1 MRTTFAGMNDTE
13 DTYLREQQIT
23 QLREQWYS
31 RLRVFAVS
39 YIRNTDDAED
49 LIQDTILKI
58 WESEIDIPS
67 CENIGALLYTILRN
81 KCLDYIKHKIV
92 ELKHNHAITGEYN
105 SLLAN
110 MYALEDNSIN
120 IITNNQIKE
129 ALNKALQ
136 KLPKQTRD
144 VFIMNKFNDL
154 KYKEI
159 ADELSISVKTVEYHI
174 SRAFSLLRKE
184 MGGYYALIYLV
195 INI

>member
-1 MRTTFAGMNDTE
+1 MDGQYLQEQEFA
-13 DTYLREQQIT
+13 L
-23 QLREQWYS
+23 LKEQWYS
-31 RLRVFAVS
+31 RLKMFAIS
-39 YIRNTDDAED
+39 YIHDTQAAED
-49 LIQDTILKI
+49 LIQDTLLKI
-58 WESEIDIPS
+58 LENGVDIQL

-81 KCLDYIKHKIV
+81 KCLDYIKHKLV
-92 ELKHNHAITGEYN
+92 ELKHNNSVLDKYN

-110 MYALEDNSIN
+110 QYALEDNSIK

-144 VFIMNKFNDL
+144 VFVMNKFKDL

-174 SRAFSLLRKE
+174 SKAFSLLRKE
-184 MGGYYALIYLV
+184 MGGYYTLLYLI
-195 INI
+195 ISI

>member
-1 MRTTFAGMNDTE
+1 MDEQYSQEQEFAR
-13 DTYLREQQIT
+13 LK
-23 QLREQWYS
+23 EQWYA
-31 RLRVFAVS
+31 RLRTFAIS
-39 YIRNTDDAED
+39 YVRDGHAAED

-58 WESEIDIPS
+58 WESGVDIPS

-81 KCLDYIKHKIV
+81 KCLDYIKHKLV
-92 ELKHNHAITGEYN
+92 ELKHANAVVQEYDL
-105 SLLAN
+105 LLAN
-110 MYALEDNSIN
+110 QYALEDSSIH

-136 KLPKQTRD
+136 KLPRQTRD
-144 VFIMNKFNDL
+144 VFVMNKFNDL

-174 SRAFSLLRKE
+174 SKAFSLLRKE
-184 MGGYYALIYLV
+184 MGGYYTLLYLV